1 MTGLEVFGM
10 LLIILGVVG
19 MTAMLKGKRPSYGS
33 STPKVEQKQNEK
45 LMSPNRQFSPFKT

>member
-33 STPKVEQKQNEK
+33 PPAQNKQD
-45 LMSPNRQFSPFKT
+45 KTKS

>member
-1 MTGLEVFGM
+1 MTGLEVFGI

-33 STPKVEQKQNEK
+33 STPKVEQKLNEK
-45 LMSPNRQFSPFKT
+45 LMGPNRQFSPYKT

>member
-33 STPKVEQKQNEK
+33 STPKVEQKQTEK
-45 LMSPNRQFSPFKT
+45 LKSC